1 MSTKPLPRK
10 TRIINRGYQYSRS
23 KGDKVKNISVTLK
36 DIDSAI
42 IYYLENV
49 VKPSVEDNGEH
60 IKVPILYSS
69 VERWKSIKRDGYL
82 RDKKNQIITPAI
94 LFKRTTLDINKNIPQ
109 DKLDANDPHMFYTFE
124 KKYSSENIYDKLNA
138 QIGIVAQKEYYN
150 VNFPDYVTLNYNFI
164 IWTSYI
170 KQMNGIIERLNYSDG
185 AYWGNPDKMRFR
197 SIIDSFEDA
206 TEIGETERLIR
217 TTFNLTLSGYLIS
230 EKANDNKPTTNKFV
244 TPKTVE
250 FMETITDEV

>member
-10 TRIINRGYQYSRS
+10 TRIINRLYQYSRS

-60 IKVPILYSS
+60 IKVPILYGS

-124 KKYSSENIYDKLNA
+124 KNIQVK
-138 QIGIVAQKEYYN
+138 I
-150 VNFPDYVTLNYNFI
+150 
-164 IWTSYI
+164 
-170 KQMNGIIERLNYSDG
+170 
-185 AYWGNPDKMRFR
+185 
-197 SIIDSFEDA
+197 
-206 TEIGETERLIR
+206 
-217 TTFNLTLSGYLIS
+217 
-230 EKANDNKPTTNKFV
+230 
-244 TPKTVE
+244 
-250 FMETITDEV
+250 FMIN